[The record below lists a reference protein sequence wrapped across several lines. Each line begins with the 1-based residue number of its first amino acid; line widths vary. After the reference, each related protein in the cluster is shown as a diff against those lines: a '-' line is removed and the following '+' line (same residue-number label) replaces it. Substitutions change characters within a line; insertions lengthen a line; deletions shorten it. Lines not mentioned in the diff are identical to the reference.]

1 MNFCSFCGA
10 KLNEQNKC
18 NNCNNTQVNN
28 NSCNKKKFI
37 ISRIFAWIS
46 LILASVTI
54 LLVLY
59 VFIESKTSSD
69 SSGLIAPILV
79 YYYFALVPNAFGS
92 LILGLISNKIQK
104 NKLSKIGFFVNF
116 LPLVGAMFYITMLL
130 FGFIIN
136 LIN

>member
-1 MNFCSFCGA
+1 MNFCSFCGS
-10 KLNEQNKC
+10 KLNERNKC
-18 NNCNNTQVNN
+18 INCNNTQLIN

-46 LILASVTI
+46 LVLASVPI

-69 SSGLIAPILV
+69 TTGLIAPVLI
-79 YYYFALVPNAFGS
+79 YYYFAMVPNALGS
-92 LILGLISNKIQK
+92 LVFGLISNKIQK
-104 NKLSKIGFFVNF
+104 NKVAKIGFFVNF
-116 LPLVGAMFYITMLL
+116 FPLVGAMFFITMLL
-130 FGFIIN
+130 FGLIIN

>member
-18 NNCNNTQVNN
+18 INCNNTQLIN
-28 NSCNKKKFI
+28 NSCNKNKFI

-46 LILASVTI
+46 LVLASVPI

-69 SSGLIAPILV
+69 TTGLIAPVLV
-79 YYYFALVPNAFGS
+79 YYYFAMVPNALGS
-92 LILGLISNKIQK
+92 LVFGLISNKIQK
-104 NKLSKIGFFVNF
+104 NKVAKIGFFVNF
-116 LPLVGAMFYITMLL
+116 FPLVGAMFFITMLL